1 MSRGQYFLCLSVFLF
16 EKICVLFLDKPCYTV
31 VFVCAEGKLFCLL
44 AWVAEGEPQ
53 TANSCFRLLCSPSL
67 LYFSAL
73 RIRVFQGLIGFSV
86 HSKPAFS
93 TELSESG
100 CFWFWMLFYSWN
112 YKMRLSPVM
121 RLKRVIMLFAV
132 FAVSE
137 YCQYR
142 KKRSDPVYFLRERY
156 IKPCSSVRT
165 WLFSFSRYKNFCL
178 YCLRIV
184 KLTAKPYRERII
196 LFAYSLLVSAFVS
209 LSAARLPSK
218 HVRRESWYMRAHT
231 HA

>member
-44 AWVAEGEPQ
+44 VWVAEGEPQ
-53 TANSCFRLLCSPSL
+53 TANSCFRLLCSPQL
-67 LYFSAL
+67 IVFLRSAYSGISRAYRL
-73 RIRVFQGLIGFSV
+73 FSV
-86 HSKPAFS
+86 FEACFFNR
-93 TELSESG
+93 TFRERLF
-100 CFWFWMLFYSWN
+100 FWFWMLFYSWN

-137 YCQYR
+137 YCQHR

-156 IKPCSSVRT
+156 I
-165 WLFSFSRYKNFCL
+165 
-178 YCLRIV
+178 
-184 KLTAKPYRERII
+184 
-196 LFAYSLLVSAFVS
+196 
-209 LSAARLPSK
+209 
-218 HVRRESWYMRAHT
+218 
-231 HA
+231 